1 MRKQISYKM
10 LLIGIIAFG
19 IGVIYTEICKQDY
32 EKVFAL
38 ENQKLSLQGII
49 LSDKQEEELFFL
61 LFITKNNPL

>member
-10 LLIGIIAFG
+10 LLIGIIALG
-19 IGVIYTEICKQDY
+19 IGVIYTGICKQDY

-49 LSDKQEEELFFL
+49 LSNKQEELSL
-61 LFITKNNPL
+61 IHI